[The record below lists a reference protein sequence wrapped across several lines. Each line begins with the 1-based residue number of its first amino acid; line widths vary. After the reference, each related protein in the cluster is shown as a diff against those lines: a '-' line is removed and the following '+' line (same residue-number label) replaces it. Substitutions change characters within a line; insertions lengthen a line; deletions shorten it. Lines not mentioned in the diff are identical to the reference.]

1 MIYPKMALSNIKKN
15 GKLYIPYIITS
26 VLTVMMFFI
35 VNSLV
40 NSDSVAKMED
50 GENIISLLNIALAV
64 SYIFSAIFLF
74 YTNSFLMKRRKKEI
88 GLYNILGMEK
98 RHISIV
104 MFCENVFVA
113 IISLATGIIL
123 GIVFGKLMFLV
134 LMKLIKSDSIPAF
147 AVPINSIIQ
156 TVLFFLGV
164 FIATFL
170 YNIIKVYRTKTIEL
184 LHGGEI
190 GEKEPKTKLI
200 MAILGLALVGGGYYF
215 ALTIES
221 VMKAIN
227 FFFVAVLF
235 VVIGTYLL
243 FTAGSIAFIKL
254 LKKNKKFYYK
264 TGHFT
269 SVSGMLYRMK
279 QNAVGL
285 ANICVLSTVVL
296 IAVATTVSLYA
307 GMQDSLDSSYP
318 KEQNILASF
327 NDDSAVNVIEERI
340 DQYVK
345 NHNANVKNKFSYMD
359 IFFNGSLNENNE
371 FLTNGGKGI
380 LSSNSENEQVCNL
393 MTVSD
398 FNSITGSNYSIE
410 NSDSIIFATNE
421 NINDDGT
428 FSIKTDE
435 GKLTYKIDKKI
446 PADGVIQDGLSGVI
460 KCYVVIVKDMNEV
473 NNIRKFV
480 YNTEED
486 KYYNKL
492 TYNIYFDTDL
502 SEEDSKALSNDITKD
517 DGMYNGETLY
527 YISCNNRYDMASALS
542 QMYGGLLFLGCFVGI
557 LFLMATVLI
566 IYYKQISEGYED
578 RSRFEIMMK
587 VGMSHEEVKKTIK
600 SQILMVFFIPI
611 LVAIIHVA
619 VSFRIVKMLMSV
631 LSLGNNSTLFIMSTV
646 VTVVVFFVIYAIVY
660 AITARAYYN
669 IVNGK

>member
-26 VLTVMMFFI
+26 VLTVMMFFM

-527 YISCNNRYDMASALS
+527 YISCNNRYDMASVLS

-646 VTVVVFFVIYAIVY
+646 VTVVIFFVIYAIVY
-660 AITARAYYN
+660 AITAKAYYN

>member
-26 VLTVMMFFI
+26 VLTVMMFFM

-631 LSLGNNSTLFIMSTV
+631 LSLGNNSTLFIMFTV
-646 VTVVVFFVIYAIVY
+646 VTVVIFFVIYAIVY
-660 AITARAYYN
+660 AITAKAYYN

>member
-26 VLTVMMFFI
+26 VLTVMMFFM

-64 SYIFSAIFLF
+64 LYIFSAIFLF

-646 VTVVVFFVIYAIVY
+646 VTVVIFFVIYAIVY
-660 AITARAYYN
+660 AITAKAYYN

>member
-26 VLTVMMFFI
+26 VLTVMMFFM

-279 QNAVGL
+279 QNAVGF

-646 VTVVVFFVIYAIVY
+646 VTVVIFFVIYAIVY
-660 AITARAYYN
+660 AITAKAYYN

>member
-26 VLTVMMFFI
+26 VLTVMMFFM

-631 LSLGNNSTLFIMSTV
+631 LSLGNDVTLFIMYTV
-646 VTVVVFFVIYAIVY
+646 VTVVIFFVIYAIVY
-660 AITARAYYN
+660 AITAKAYYN
-669 IVNGK
+669 IVNGN

>member
-26 VLTVMMFFI
+26 VLTVMMFFM

-631 LSLGNNSTLFIMSTV
+631 LSLGNDVTLFIMYTV
-646 VTVVVFFVIYAIVY
+646 VTVVIFFVIYAIVY
-660 AITARAYYN
+660 AITAKAYYN

>member
-26 VLTVMMFFI
+26 VLTVMMFFM

-380 LSSNSENEQVCNL
+380 LSYNSENEQVCNL

-646 VTVVVFFVIYAIVY
+646 VTVVIFFVIYAIVY
-660 AITARAYYN
+660 AITAKAYYN

>member
-26 VLTVMMFFI
+26 VLTVMMFFM

-184 LHGGEI
+184 LHGCEI

>member
-26 VLTVMMFFI
+26 VLTVMMFFM

-113 IISLATGIIL
+113 IISLVAGIIL

-646 VTVVVFFVIYAIVY
+646 VTVVIFFVIYAIVY
-660 AITARAYYN
+660 AITAKAYYN

>member
-26 VLTVMMFFI
+26 VLTVMMFFM

-631 LSLGNNSTLFIMSTV
+631 LSLGNNSPLFIMSTV
-646 VTVVVFFVIYAIVY
+646 VTVVIFFVIYAIVY
-660 AITARAYYN
+660 AITAKAYYN

>member
-26 VLTVMMFFI
+26 VLTVMMFFMI
-35 VNSLV
+35 DSLV
-40 NSDSVAKMED
+40 NSDNISKMR
-50 GENIISLLNIALAV
+50 GGVNIISLLNIALVVA
-64 SYIFSAIFLF
+64 YIFSAVFLF
-74 YTNSFLMKRRKKEI
+74 YTNSFLMKQRKKEI

-98 RHISIV
+98 RYISVV
-104 MFCENVFVA
+104 MFCENVFVTV
-113 IISLATGIIL
+113 ISLVAGIIL

-134 LMKLIKSDSIPAF
+134 LMKLIKSGSIPAF

-156 TVLFFLGV
+156 TVLFFLCV

-170 YNIIKVYRTKTIEL
+170 YNVIKVYRTKTIEL

-215 ALTIES
+215 AFTIQS
-221 VMKAIN
+221 VMKAIS

-296 IAVATTVSLYA
+296 IAVTTTVSLYA
-307 GMQDSLDSSYP
+307 GMQDSLNSSYP
-318 KEQNILASF
+318 TEQNIMATF
-327 NDDSAVNVIEERI
+327 NDDNAVNVIEERI
-340 DQYVK
+340 NQYVK
-345 NHNANVKNKFSYMD
+345 NHNANVKNKFNYMS
-359 IFFNGSLNENNE
+359 ISFNGELNENDE
-371 FLTNGGKGI
+371 FLTNGKGM
-380 LSSNSENEQVCNL
+380 LLSNSGNEQVCNL
-393 MTVSD
+393 MTISD
-398 FNSITGSNYSIE
+398 FNSITGSKYSIE

-421 NINDDGT
+421 NITDNGT

-435 GKLTYKIDKKI
+435 NKLTYKIDKRI
-446 PADGVIQDGLSGVI
+446 PADGVIKDGLSGVI
-460 KCYVVIVKDMNEV
+460 KYYVVIVKDINVV
-473 NNIRKFV
+473 NDIRKFI

-486 KYYNKL
+486 NYYNRL

-527 YISCNNRYDMASALS
+527 YISCNNRYDMASELS

-587 VGMSHEEVKKTIK
+587 VGMSHEEVKRTIR

-631 LSLGNNSTLFIMSTV
+631 LSLGNNSTLFIISTV
-646 VTVVVFFVIYAIVY
+646 VTVVIFFVIYTIVY

>member
-26 VLTVMMFFI
+26 VLTVMMFFM

-327 NDDSAVNVIEERI
+327 NDDSAV
-340 DQYVK
+340 
-345 NHNANVKNKFSYMD
+345 
-359 IFFNGSLNENNE
+359 
-371 FLTNGGKGI
+371 
-380 LSSNSENEQVCNL
+380 
-393 MTVSD
+393 
-398 FNSITGSNYSIE
+398 
-410 NSDSIIFATNE
+410 
-421 NINDDGT
+421 
-428 FSIKTDE
+428 
-435 GKLTYKIDKKI
+435 
-446 PADGVIQDGLSGVI
+446 
-460 KCYVVIVKDMNEV
+460 
-473 NNIRKFV
+473 
-480 YNTEED
+480 
-486 KYYNKL
+486 
-492 TYNIYFDTDL
+492 
-502 SEEDSKALSNDITKD
+502 
-517 DGMYNGETLY
+517 
-527 YISCNNRYDMASALS
+527 
-542 QMYGGLLFLGCFVGI
+542 
-557 LFLMATVLI
+557 
-566 IYYKQISEGYED
+566 
-578 RSRFEIMMK
+578 
-587 VGMSHEEVKKTIK
+587 
-600 SQILMVFFIPI
+600 
-611 LVAIIHVA
+611 
-619 VSFRIVKMLMSV
+619 
-631 LSLGNNSTLFIMSTV
+631 LSLIH
-646 VTVVVFFVIYAIVY
+646 I
-660 AITARAYYN
+660 
-669 IVNGK
+669 

>member
-26 VLTVMMFFI
+26 VLTVMMFFM

>member
-26 VLTVMMFFI
+26 VLTVMMFFM

-646 VTVVVFFVIYAIVY
+646 VTLVIFFVIYAIVY
-660 AITARAYYN
+660 AITAKAYYN

>member
-26 VLTVMMFFI
+26 VLTVMMFFM

-527 YISCNNRYDMASALS
+527 YISCNNRYDMVSALS

>member
-26 VLTVMMFFI
+26 VLTVMMFFM

-307 GMQDSLDSSYP
+307 GIQDSLDSSYP

-587 VGMSHEEVKKTIK
+587 VGMSHEEVKKTMK

-646 VTVVVFFVIYAIVY
+646 VTVVIFFVIYAIVY
-660 AITARAYYN
+660 AITAKAYYN

>member
-26 VLTVMMFFI
+26 VLTVMMFFM

-660 AITARAYYN
+660 AITAKAYYN

>member
-26 VLTVMMFFI
+26 VLTVMMFFM

-410 NSDSIIFATNE
+410 NSDSIIFAANE

>member
-26 VLTVMMFFI
+26 VLTVMMFFM

-40 NSDSVAKMED
+40 NSDSVAKMK
-50 GENIISLLNIALAV
+50 GGVTIISLLNIALAV

-113 IISLATGIIL
+113 IISLVAGIIL

-134 LMKLIKSDSIPAF
+134 LIKIIKADSIPAF

-200 MAILGLALVGGGYYF
+200 MAILGLACVGGGYYF

-221 VMKAIN
+221 VMKAIGL
-227 FFFVAVLF
+227 FFVAVLF

-318 KEQNILASF
+318 TEQNIWASF

-340 DQYVK
+340 DQCVK
-345 NHNANVKNKFSYMD
+345 NHNANVKNRFSYMN
-359 IFFNGSLNENNE
+359 ISFNGVLNENNE
-371 FLTNGGKGI
+371 FLTNGKGM
-380 LSSNSENEQVCNL
+380 LLFNSDTEQVCTL

-398 FNSITGSNYSIE
+398 FNSISGSNYSIE
-410 NSDSIIFATNE
+410 NSDDIIFATNE
-421 NINDDGT
+421 NITDNGI
-428 FSIKTDE
+428 FSIKNDE
-435 GKLTYKIDKKI
+435 SKLTYKIDKKI
-446 PADGVIQDGLSGVI
+446 PSDGVIKDGLSGVI
-460 KCYVVIVKDMNEV
+460 KYYVDIVKDINV
-473 NNIRKFV
+473 INDIRKFV
-480 YNTEED
+480 YNTEDDE
-486 KYYNKL
+486 YYNRF

-502 SEEDSKALSNDITKD
+502 SEEDSKALSNDILKD

-527 YISCNNRYDMASALS
+527 YISCNNRYDMADVLS

-587 VGMSHEEVKKTIK
+587 VGMSHEEVKNTIR
-600 SQILMVFFIPI
+600 SQILIVFFIPI

-631 LSLGNNSTLFIMSTV
+631 LSLGNDATLFIMYTV
-646 VTVVVFFVIYAIVY
+646 VTVVIFFVIYAIVY
-660 AITARAYYN
+660 AITAKAYYN

>member
-26 VLTVMMFFI
+26 VLTVMMFFM

-566 IYYKQISEGYED
+566 IYYKQISEGY
-578 RSRFEIMMK
+578 
-587 VGMSHEEVKKTIK
+587 
-600 SQILMVFFIPI
+600 
-611 LVAIIHVA
+611 
-619 VSFRIVKMLMSV
+619 
-631 LSLGNNSTLFIMSTV
+631 
-646 VTVVVFFVIYAIVY
+646 
-660 AITARAYYN
+660 
-669 IVNGK
+669 

>member
-26 VLTVMMFFI
+26 VLTVMMFFM

-566 IYYKQISEGYED
+566 IYYKQILEGYED

-587 VGMSHEEVKKTIK
+587 VSMSHEEVKKTIK

-646 VTVVVFFVIYAIVY
+646 VTVVIFFVIYAIVY
-660 AITARAYYN
+660 AITAKAYYN

>member
-1 MIYPKMALSNIKKN
+1 
-15 GKLYIPYIITS
+15 
-26 VLTVMMFFI
+26 MMFFM

>member
-26 VLTVMMFFI
+26 VLTVMMFFM

-517 DGMYNGETLY
+517 DGMYNGETLHY
-527 YISCNNRYDMASALS
+527 LKC
-542 QMYGGLLFLGCFVGI
+542 
-557 LFLMATVLI
+557 
-566 IYYKQISEGYED
+566 
-578 RSRFEIMMK
+578 
-587 VGMSHEEVKKTIK
+587 
-600 SQILMVFFIPI
+600 MVDCYF
-611 LVAIIHVA
+611 
-619 VSFRIVKMLMSV
+619 
-631 LSLGNNSTLFIMSTV
+631 
-646 VTVVVFFVIYAIVY
+646 
-660 AITARAYYN
+660 
-669 IVNGK
+669 

>member
-26 VLTVMMFFI
+26 VLTVMMFFM

-527 YISCNNRYDMASALS
+527 YISCNNRYDMADVLS

-646 VTVVVFFVIYAIVY
+646 VTVVIFFVIYAIVY
-660 AITARAYYN
+660 AITAKAYYN

>member
-15 GKLYIPYIITS
+15 GKLYIPYIIIS
-26 VLTVMMFFI
+26 VLTVMMFFM

-646 VTVVVFFVIYAIVY
+646 VTVVIFFVIYAIVY
-660 AITARAYYN
+660 AITAKAYYN

>member
-26 VLTVMMFFI
+26 VLTVMMFFM

-64 SYIFSAIFLF
+64 SYIFLAIFLF

-646 VTVVVFFVIYAIVY
+646 VTVVIFFVIYAIVY
-660 AITARAYYN
+660 AITAKAYYN